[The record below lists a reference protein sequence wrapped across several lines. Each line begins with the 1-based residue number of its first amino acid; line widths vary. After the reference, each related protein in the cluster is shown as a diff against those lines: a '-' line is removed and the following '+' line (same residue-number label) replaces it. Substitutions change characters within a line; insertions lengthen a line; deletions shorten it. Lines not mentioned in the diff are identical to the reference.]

1 MALKQAIRA
10 NKIKNYRKELEP
22 LTARFEEIEN
32 TIRASAEEL
41 EEREF
46 SDEEL
51 TEAEQVYEE
60 LDEEKKS
67 LQERIDELE
76 AKINGLEEESRTE
89 ENEIETAVEQTETN
103 EEKREGKLMSKIITR
118 GAFKGMNQT
127 DAEMLIKRDDA
138 QKFLTE
144 IRSAMAEKRAIT
156 GGDVLVPDVFLGLV
170 RDQVY
175 GLSKLAPKVWVR
187 TLKGNGRYTIA
198 GAIPEGVWTE
208 ACANLNELD
217 LLFSEAEVDAYKVG
231 GFVAV
236 CNALLEDADLDLA
249 DEVLTSIAQAIAVA
263 LDKAILYGTGTKMPV
278 GIVTALEGVDDTP
291 NLIGID
297 EDLTGAEFYAE
308 LVGAFGK
315 TKSHGSVTGRFYA
328 MSEATFAELQ
338 VRALSINAS
347 GAIVSG
353 QTQTMPILGG
363 DIIVTDVVA
372 DGTIIGGYGQHY
384 LLAERA
390 EVKLARSEHVQFIE
404 DNTVFKGTARYDGKV
419 IFTDAFVAVA
429 IGEADGT
436 TGVVAAPASDDV
448 TFATDA
454 ANAVSGD

>member
-1 MALKQAIRA
+1 MALRNLILAKRL
-10 NKIKNYRKELEP
+10 KERKTEMTALLEREEELVK
-22 LTARFEEIEN
+22 RQ
-32 TIRASAEEL
+32 EEL
-41 EEREF
+41 EQSIE
-46 SDEEL
+46 
-51 TEAEQVYEE
+51 EAERDEDLDLIEEAEKEFNTDKEKLLAEKNELQV
-60 LDEEKKS
+60 K
-67 LQERIDELE
+67 IDEIEQELSELE
-76 AKINGLEEESRTE
+76 DEDNEEEVE
-89 ENEIETAVEQTETN
+89 EPKGERKQ
-103 EEKREGKLMSKIITR
+103 MSKLITR

-127 DAEMLIKRDDA
+127 DAEVLVKRDDA

-156 GGDVLVPDVFLGLV
+156 GGDVLVPEVFLGLV
-170 RDQVY
+170 REQVY
-175 GLSKLAPKVWVR
+175 GLSKLAPKVWLR
-187 TLKGNGRYTIA
+187 RLKGNGRYTIA

-208 ACANLNELD
+208 ACANLNELE
-217 LLFSEAEVDAYKVG
+217 LVFSEAEVDAYKVG

-249 DEVLTSIAQAIAVA
+249 NEVLTSISQAIAIA
-263 LDKAILYGTGTKMPV
+263 LDKAILYGTGTKMPT
-278 GIVTALEGVDDTP
+278 GIVKALDGVNGKP

-297 EDLTGAEFYAE
+297 EDLTGEKFYAE
-308 LVGAFGK
+308 LVAAFGK
-315 TKSHGSVTGRFYA
+315 TKSHGSVAGRFYA
-328 MSEATFAELQ
+328 MSEATFAQLQ
-338 VRALSINAS
+338 VKALSINAA

-429 IGEADGT
+429 IGEADED
-436 TGVVAAPASDDV
+436 TGAVDAPAPNDV
-448 TFATDA
+448 EFASDA
-454 ANAVSGD
+454 ANADESEE

>member
-1 MALKQAIRA
+1 MALRNLILAKRL
-10 NKIKNYRKELEP
+10 KERKTEMTTLLEREEELVK
-22 LTARFEEIEN
+22 RQ
-32 TIRASAEEL
+32 EEL
-41 EEREF
+41 EQSIE
-46 SDEEL
+46 
-51 TEAEQVYEE
+51 EAERDEDLDLIEE
-60 LDEEKKS
+60 AETELNSDKEKLIAEKKE
-67 LQERIDELE
+67 LQAKIDEIEQELAELE
-76 AKINGLEEESRTE
+76 DEDIEDEVEEPKGER
-89 ENEIETAVEQTETN
+89 
-103 EEKREGKLMSKIITR
+103 KLMSKLITR

-127 DAEMLIKRDDA
+127 DAEALIKRDDA

-156 GGDVLVPDVFLGLV
+156 GGDVLVPEVFLGLV

-175 GLSKLAPKVWVR
+175 GLSKLAPKVWLR
-187 TLKGNGRYTIA
+187 KLKGNGRYTIA

-217 LLFSEAEVDAYKVG
+217 LVFSEAEVDAYKVG

-236 CNALLEDADLDLA
+236 CNALLEDADIDLA
-249 DEVLTSIAQAIAVA
+249 NEVLTSISQAIAIA

-278 GIVTALEGVDDTP
+278 GIVKALEGVSGTP
-291 NLIGID
+291 NLLGID
-297 EDLTGAEFYAE
+297 ETLTGAEFYAE
-308 LVGAFGK
+308 LVEAFGK
-315 TKSHGSVTGRFYA
+315 TKSHGAVNGRFYA
-328 MSEATFAELQ
+328 MSEATFAQLQ
-338 VRALSINAS
+338 VKALSVNAS

-419 IFTDAFVAVA
+419 IFADAFVAVA
-429 IGEADGT
+429 IGDGT
-436 TGVVAAPASDDV
+436 VVPASADV
-448 TFATDA
+448 TFVTDE
-454 ANAVSGD
+454 ANTGA

>member
-1 MALKQAIRA
+1 MALRNLILAKKLKER
-10 NKIKNYRKELEP
+10 KIEMTALLERELE
-22 LTARFEEIEN
+22 LKKRQ
-32 TIRASAEEL
+32 EEL
-41 EEREF
+41 EQSIEEAEK
-46 SDEEL
+46 DEEL
-51 TEAEQVYEE
+51 DLIEEEETNLNSDKEKLIAEKNE
-60 LDEEKKS
+60 
-67 LQERIDELE
+67 LQEKIDEIEQELAE
-76 AKINGLEEESRTE
+76 LEEQDSE
-89 ENEIETAVEQTETN
+89 EEEVEEPKGERKQ
-103 EEKREGKLMSKIITR
+103 MSKLITR
-118 GAFKGMNQT
+118 GVFKGMNQT
-127 DAEMLIKRDDA
+127 DAEVLVKRDEA

-156 GGDVLVPDVFLGLV
+156 GGDYLVPEVFLGLV
-170 RDQVY
+170 REQVY

-208 ACANLNELD
+208 ACANLNELA
-217 LLFSEAEVDAYKVG
+217 LVFNEAEVDAYKVG

-249 DEVLTSIAQAIAVA
+249 NEVLTSIAQAIAVA
-263 LDKAILYGTGTKMPV
+263 LDKAILYGTGVKMPT
-278 GIVTALEGVDDTP
+278 GIVKALEGVTSTP

-297 EDLTGAEFYAE
+297 EDLTGAAFYAE
-308 LVGAFGK
+308 LVDAFGK
-315 TKSHGSVTGRFYA
+315 TKAHGSVAGRFYA
-328 MSEATFAELQ
+328 MSEATFAKLQ
-338 VRALSINAS
+338 VKALSINAA

-372 DGTIIGGYGQHY
+372 DDTIIGGYGQHY

-429 IGEADGT
+429 IGEADET
-436 TGVVAAPASDDV
+436 TGVVTAPASTDA

-454 ANAVSGD
+454 ANAVTPGA

>member
-1 MALKQAIRA
+1 MALRNLILAKRL
-10 NKIKNYRKELEP
+10 KERKTEMTVLLERESELLKRQEELEKSIEEAERDED
-22 LTARFEEIEN
+22 LDLIEEEETELNSDKEKLIAEKNELQAKIDEIEQEL
-32 TIRASAEEL
+32 EEL
-41 EEREF
+41 EEG
-46 SDEEL
+46 EEQE
-51 TEAEQVYEE
+51 EAEEP
-60 LDEEKKS
+60 KG
-67 LQERIDELE
+67 ER
-76 AKINGLEEESRTE
+76 K
-89 ENEIETAVEQTETN
+89 Q
-103 EEKREGKLMSKIITR
+103 MSKLITR

-127 DAEMLIKRDDA
+127 DAEVLIKRDDA

-170 RDQVY
+170 REQVY
-175 GLSKLAPKVWVR
+175 GLSKLAPKVWLR
-187 TLKGNGRYTIA
+187 KLKGNGRYTIA
-198 GAIPEGVWTE
+198 GTIPEGVWTE
-208 ACANLNELD
+208 ACADLNELA
-217 LLFSEAEVDAYKVG
+217 LVFSEAEVDAYKVG

-249 DEVLTSIAQAIAVA
+249 NEVLTSIAQAIAIA

-278 GIVTALEGVDDTP
+278 GIVKALDGVNGKP

-297 EDLTGAEFYAE
+297 EDLTGEEFYAE
-308 LVGAFGK
+308 LVAAFGK

-328 MSEATFAELQ
+328 MSEATFAQLQ
-338 VRALSINAS
+338 VKALSINAS

-372 DGTIIGGYGQHY
+372 AGTIIGGYGQHY

-419 IFTDAFVAVA
+419 IFPDAFVAVA
-429 IGEADGT
+429 IGAADET
-436 TGVVAAPASDDV
+436 SGVVDAPAPNDV
-448 TFATDA
+448 TFASDA
-454 ANAVSGD
+454 ANAVSGS

>member
-1 MALKQAIRA
+1 MALRNLILAK
-10 NKIKNYRKELEP
+10 KLKERKTEMTALLEREAELVK
-22 LTARFEEIEN
+22 RQ
-32 TIRASAEEL
+32 EEL
-41 EEREF
+41 EKSIEEVEREEDF
-46 SDEEL
+46 DVIEEVEKEINTDKEKLIAEKNELQVKIDEIEQEL
-51 TEAEQVYEE
+51 TELE
-60 LDEEKKS
+60 DE
-67 LQERIDELE
+67 DT
-76 AKINGLEEESRTE
+76 EEEE
-89 ENEIETAVEQTETN
+89 VVEPKGERKQ
-103 EEKREGKLMSKIITR
+103 MSKLITR

-127 DAEMLIKRDDA
+127 DAEVLIKRDDA

-175 GLSKLAPKVWVR
+175 GLSKLAPKVWLR
-187 TLKGNGRYTIA
+187 KLKGNGRYTIA

-217 LLFSEAEVDAYKVG
+217 LVFSEAEVDAYKVG

-249 DEVLTSIAQAIAVA
+249 NEVLTSIAQAIAIA

-278 GIVTALEGVDDTP
+278 GIVKALEGVVSTP

-308 LVGAFGK
+308 LVEAFGK
-315 TKSHGSVTGRFYA
+315 TKSHGAVNGRFYA
-328 MSEATFAELQ
+328 MSEATFAQLQ

-429 IGEADGT
+429 IGEADES
-436 TGVVAAPASDDV
+436 TGAVDAPASADV
-448 TFATDA
+448 TFVTDA
-454 ANAVSGD
+454 ANAGD